1 MAITVGVR
9 KPDTPKTAGPASRDS
24 KNSHEADQ
32 RRTGLIFAT
41 PTALVVGVVFV
52 IPLTLLVWMALND
65 WPLIGASSP
74 NWGVNFAEITD
85 PLFVQAALF
94 TLVYTIVTTIL
105 LTLVALGLALLV
117 QQSRP
122 GTALYRTAFFI
133 PAAVGVSSSALI
145 FYSLYT
151 QPGGGI
157 NGLLAPLGI
166 EPIAWLATPT
176 AAFWSTIVLVLWR
189 FSGFFMLILLTGL
202 QAIPD
207 EVYEAAR
214 VDGASWWTTFTS
226 VTLPLLRPS
235 MALMLILSVTGSIL
249 AFDQFYVL
257 TSGGPDNST
266 VTLVM
271 ALYRKAFVQFDLG
284 TAAALSLVV
293 LAFLLLLNMVQFV
306 LLRRDNTR

>member
-1 MAITVGVR
+1 MTTTTRLPAAAPR
-9 KPDTPKTAGPASRDS
+9 PQPATPRSRRPLSRDT
-24 KNSHEADQ
+24 A
-32 RRTGLIFAT
+32 RTGLLFAT

-52 IPLTLLVWMALND
+52 VPLVLLIWMAFND

-74 NWGVNFAEITD
+74 NWGANFAEISD
-85 PLFVQAALF
+85 PLFVKAIGFTAL
-94 TLVYTIVTTIL
+94 YTVITTVL
-105 LTLVALGLALLV
+105 LSAVALGLALLV

-133 PAAVGVSSSALI
+133 PAAIGLASTSLL
-145 FYSLYT
+145 FYGLYT
-151 QPGGGI
+151 QKDSGLNELLGLVGI
-157 NGLLAPLGI
+157 GPLNWI
-166 EPIAWLATPT
+166 STPT
-176 AAFWSTIVLVLWR
+176 GALWSTVLLVVWR
-189 FSGFFMLILLTGL
+189 FSGFYMLILLTGL

-214 VDGASWWTTFTS
+214 VDGASWWRTFVS

-235 MALMLILSVTGSIL
+235 IALMLILSVTGSVL
-249 AFDQFYVL
+249 AFDQFYIL

-266 VTLVM
+266 VTLVV

-293 LAFLLLLNMVQFV
+293 LAFLLVLNLIQFT
-306 LLRRDNTR
+306 LLRRDNTA